1 MNKKEAKST
10 QRAAHLKCALLMKTM
25 CQGFTAVLKKRPS
38 NERFCLIM
46 LMLAFHL
53 EILNNYMYYRN
64 YYMYFRLILRF
75 TMEYFTLFSSLVGLY
90 LMTCQF
96 VLVPLFSKVLKLRD
110 ATIALIGEC
119 RNNITRLL
127 S

>member
-1 MNKKEAKST
+1 MNKKLAKST
-10 QRAAHLKCALLMKTM
+10 QRAAHLKFALLMKTT

-38 NERFCLIM
+38 NQRFCLIM
-46 LMLAFHL
+46 LMIAFHL
-53 EILNNYMYYRN
+53 EILNNYRN
-64 YYMYFRLILRF
+64 YYMYFRLILSF
-75 TMEYFTLFSSLVGLY
+75 TMEYFTLFSSFVGLY

-96 VLVPLFSKVLKLRD
+96 VLVPLFSKILKLRD

-119 RNNITRLL
+119 RNNIIRLI